1 MENTFLFYFQFGL
14 DHILD
19 WAALD
24 HILFLLALCAVYTI
38 LDWRKVLL
46 LVTAFTIGH
55 CASLFVAG
63 MDWIRLP
70 ALLIESLIPATIVL
84 TAIYN
89 LVWRREE
96 KAGQLYSMALVFG
109 LIHGLG
115 FSNTFRSMLFA
126 DEQADLVWFLLAFN
140 LGVEVGQLII
150 VVLILGAA
158 YLAIEKLNI
167 KSDWWSKGLSIIALV
182 VVSWLLVERLVLG

>member
-38 LDWRKVLL
+38 LDWSKVLL

-55 CASLFVAG
+55 CVSLFVAG

-89 LVWRREE
+89 LAWRREE

-150 VVLILGAA
+150 VVLILGTA
-158 YLAIEKLNI
+158 YLAVEKLNI

-182 VVSWLLVERLVLG
+182 VASWLLLERLVLG

>member
-1 MENTFLFYFQFGL
+1 MENTFLFYFRFGL
-14 DHILD
+14 THILD

-24 HILFLLALCAVYTI
+24 HILFLVALCAIYTL

-55 CASLFVAG
+55 CASLIVAG
-63 MDWIRLP
+63 MDWVRLP
-70 ALLIESLIPATIVL
+70 AIWIECLIPATIMI

-89 LVWRREE
+89 LWLRGDEERR
-96 KAGQLYSMALVFG
+96 QIYLMALVFG

-126 DEQADLVWFLLAFN
+126 DEQVDLWWYLLAFN
-140 LGVEVGQLII
+140 LGVEAGQVII
-150 VVLILGAA
+150 VLLILGVA
-158 YLAIEKLNI
+158 YVALEVLEI
-167 KSDWWSKGLSIIALV
+167 KRKWWSMGLSVVALV
-182 VVSWLLVERLVLG
+182 MAGWILVERLVVG

>member
-1 MENTFLFYFQFGL
+1 MENTFLFYFRFGL
-14 DHILD
+14 SHILD

-24 HILFLLALCAVYTI
+24 HILFLVALCAIYTL

-55 CASLFVAG
+55 CASLIVAG
-63 MDWIRLP
+63 MDWVRLP
-70 ALLIESLIPATIVL
+70 AIWIESLIPATIMI

-89 LVWRREE
+89 LWMRGEE
-96 KAGQLYSMALVFG
+96 ESRQIYLMALVFG

-126 DEQADLVWFLLAFN
+126 DEQVDLWWYLLAFN
-140 LGVEVGQLII
+140 LGVEVGQVII
-150 VVLILGAA
+150 VLLILGVA
-158 YLAIEKLNI
+158 YVAVEVLQI
-167 KSDWWSKGLSIIALV
+167 KRKWWSIGLSVVALV
-182 VVSWLLVERLVLG
+182 LAGWMLVERLVMG

>member
-1 MENTFLFYFQFGL
+1 MENTFLFYFRFGL
-14 DHILD
+14 NHILD

-24 HILFLLALCAVYTI
+24 HILFLVALCAIYTL

-55 CASLFVAG
+55 CASLLVAG
-63 MDWIRLP
+63 MDWLRLP
-70 ALLIESLIPATIVL
+70 PIWIESLIPASIAA

-89 LVWRREE
+89 LWWRRQEE
-96 KAGQLYSMALVFG
+96 GWQLYTMALVFG

-126 DEQADLVWFLLAFN
+126 DEQADLLWYLLAFN
-140 LGVEVGQLII
+140 LGVEVGQVII
-150 VVLILGAA
+150 VLLILGTA
-158 YLAIEKLNI
+158 YLALERLQLERK
-167 KSDWWSKGLSIIALV
+167 WWSAGLSVIALV
-182 VVSWLLVERLVLG
+182 ASGWMLVERLLLG